1 MPPWNRYD
9 AGMVRSL
16 LPLIVVIVALAG
28 DIVHAAPPPG
38 VTAGERAK
46 VAGVIDGD
54 TVTLDKRVEGAI
66 EVRLVGLQAP
76 KLPLGRAGFQA
87 WPLSEEAKS
96 ALLSLVRGRT
106 VDLYYGGAR
115 MDRNGRRLAHL
126 VAEDGTWVQGAMLE
140 RGMARVYSFAD
151 NRGAVAEM
159 LALEAA
165 ARTARRGIWAHP
177 FYAVLSPD
185 EAAGRIDT
193 FQIVE
198 GRVLDAARVG
208 GRTYLNFG
216 ADWRTDFTV
225 TLPTAADRL
234 FRSQGLDPLT
244 LEGRRIRVRGWLGSY
259 NGPTVEATHPEQL
272 ELLDLP

>member
-1 MPPWNRYD
+1 MIR
-9 AGMVRSL
+9 AL
-16 LPLIVVIVALAG
+16 LQLTVAFVVLMGSFA
-28 DIVHAAPPPG
+28 HAAPPPG
-38 VTAGERAK
+38 VMAGERAK
-46 VAGVIDGD
+46 VAAVVDGD
-54 TVTLDKRVEGAI
+54 TVVLDKRVEGAI

-76 KLPLGRAGFQA
+76 KLPLGRVGFQA
-87 WPLSEEAKS
+87 WPLAEEAK
-96 ALLSLVRGRT
+96 AVLLSLVQGRI
-106 VDLYYGGAR
+106 VELHYGGAR

-126 VAEDGTWVQGAMLE
+126 VLENGTWIQGAMLE

-177 FYAVLSPD
+177 FYALLTP
-185 EAAGRIDT
+185 EETAGRIDT

-198 GRVLDAARVG
+198 GRVLGTIRVG

-225 TLPTAADRL
+225 TVASAAERL
-234 FRSQGLDPLT
+234 FRRQGLDPVT
-244 LEGRRIRVRGWLGSY
+244 FEGRQVRVRGWLGSY
-259 NGPTVEATHPEQL
+259 NGPTIEATHPEQL
-272 ELLDLP
+272 ELLELP